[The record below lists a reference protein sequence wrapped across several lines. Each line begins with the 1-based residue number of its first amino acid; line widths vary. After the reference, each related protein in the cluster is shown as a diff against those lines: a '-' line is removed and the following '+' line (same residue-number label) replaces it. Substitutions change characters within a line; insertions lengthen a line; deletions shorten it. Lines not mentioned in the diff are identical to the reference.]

1 MTKVTTKTKQRL
13 PARSSVLG
21 RIARLPDTPFSDIKT
36 LWQQLFETPMP
47 THNRQYLERRIA
59 YRLQEIEFAQ
69 QQPAVLERNAARIDE
84 LLNRTQ
90 AIAKAKTKTKAGR
103 GELVKLVP
111 GTVLTREFGDCEHR
125 VVTLPDGQFEYQ
137 GKPYRSLTAI
147 ANLITGTRWSGPAF
161 FGLRSKS
168 LIQGDN
174 QGDSQ

>member
-1 MTKVTTKTKQRL
+1 MTKATTKTKQT
-13 PARSSVLG
+13 PQSRSSVLG
-21 RIARLPDTPFSDIKT
+21 RIARLPDTPFSDIKS

-69 QQPAVLERNAARIDE
+69 QQPAVLERNASRIDD

-90 AIAKAKTKTKAGR
+90 ATTKAKSKSKNKAGR

-111 GTVLTREFGDCEHR
+111 GTVLTREFGDTEHR

-174 QGDSQ
+174 Q

>member
-1 MTKVTTKTKQRL
+1 MTKATTKTKQT
-13 PARSSVLG
+13 PQSRSSVLG
-21 RIARLPDTPFSDIKT
+21 RIARLPDTPFSDIKS

-69 QQPAVLERNAARIDE
+69 QQPAVFERNALRIDE

-90 AIAKAKTKTKAGR
+90 TTTKAKSKNKAGR
-103 GELVKLVP
+103 GELVRLVP
-111 GTVLTREFGDCEHR
+111 GTVLTREFGNSEHR
-125 VVTLPDGQFEYQ
+125 VVTLPNGQFEYQ

-168 LIQGDN
+168 LLQG
-174 QGDSQ
+174 GSQ

>member
-1 MTKVTTKTKQRL
+1 MTKTQPKAS
-13 PARSSVLG
+13 PRSSVLG

-69 QQPAVLERNAARIDE
+69 QKPAVLESNKNRIDD

-90 AIAKAKTKTKAGR
+90 TTSKAKSKSKAGR

-111 GTVLTREFGDCEHR
+111 GTVLTREFGDAEHR

-168 LIQGDN
+168 LIQGD
-174 QGDSQ
+174 SQ